1 MKMEMVQQYVLPHWP
16 FLVMALILASVGK
29 VMKEKV
35 WTKEKA
41 AKSKFFWVMRA
52 FLPLHAPIMGVMIA
66 LVCHPFGD
74 MPVSPGVE
82 GLPSIML
89 YYAGAGWLSSYIY
102 SLGKH
107 FLKSR
112 GIKINSA

>member
-1 MKMEMVQQYVLPHWP
+1 MEMFQQYVLPHWP

-41 AKSKFFWVMRA
+41 AKGGFFWWMRA
-52 FLPLHAPIMGVMIA
+52 LLPLHAPLTGVVIV
-66 LVCHPFGD
+66 LIGHLFGG

-82 GLPSIML
+82 GLPAAML
-89 YYAGAGWLSSYIY
+89 YYAGAGWASSYIY

>member
-1 MKMEMVQQYVLPHWP
+1 MEMVQQYLLPHWP

-41 AKSKFFWVMRA
+41 SKSGFFWWMRA
-52 FLPLHAPIMGVMIA
+52 FLPLHAPLTGVIVA
-66 LVCHPFGD
+66 LIGHLFGG

-82 GLPSIML
+82 GLPATML
-89 YYAGAGWLSSYIY
+89 YYAGAGWASSYIY